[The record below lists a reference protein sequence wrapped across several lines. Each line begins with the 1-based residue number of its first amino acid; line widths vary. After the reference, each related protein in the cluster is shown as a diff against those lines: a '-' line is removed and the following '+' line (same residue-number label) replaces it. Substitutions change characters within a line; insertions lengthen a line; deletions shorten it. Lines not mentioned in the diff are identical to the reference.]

1 MRVAKTVLLG
11 VLAGCLSLSAN
22 AEEYPSR
29 PIRLIV
35 SIAAGS
41 VTDVIMRNA
50 ANDISPRIGQPF
62 VIDNRGGA
70 SGILGGQACAVAA
83 PDGYTLCVVYHSTMS
98 YNPLLFA
105 SLPYDPDK
113 DIEPITRLFFVTE
126 GVFVPASLKVNS
138 MAELKAL
145 AQSRPD
151 ALNLATLGEGSSQDL
166 FLRWLNH
173 QWGTRIV
180 GISYKGGGP
189 AAQAIAAGQVQITR
203 FGIGNFLGLME
214 SGDVKALAVSSEKRS
229 PLLPDVPTLNEA
241 GYGDYPGQAWWG
253 LAAPKGTPPAMIA
266 RMNAEF
272 VKTFSDP
279 KFVQFLDKQFVVS
292 APNSPA
298 EFTEFLKADRKA
310 AETLIKI
317 ANTPKAQYKPE

>member
-50 ANDISPRIGQPF
+50 SNDISPRIGQPF